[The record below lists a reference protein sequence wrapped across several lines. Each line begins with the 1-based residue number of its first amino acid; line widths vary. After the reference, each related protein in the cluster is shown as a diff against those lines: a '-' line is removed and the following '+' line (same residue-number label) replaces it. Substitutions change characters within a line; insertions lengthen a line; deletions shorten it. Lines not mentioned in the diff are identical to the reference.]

1 MPGPPPNPN
10 AIRRNARVGMVRLPA
25 GGRTGRMPRWPLP
38 DNPRLTARIEMIAED
53 IDALEQRELDDGKL
67 SRTDLTKLTRL
78 RERLRV
84 AEVERDAI
92 RETEK
97 ALWRQLWKTPQAVQW
112 ELQKWDREVAQYVR
126 HKAAAE
132 LGSMDDSKEARLRAD
147 ALGLTPKGM
156 RSLMWVIDHDQVA
169 EKRQEKQ
176 QAATGTD
183 GPRPRR
189 HLAAVDPT
197 EGG

>member
-1 MPGPPPNPN
+1 MPK
-10 AIRRNARVGMVRLPA
+10 
-25 GGRTGRMPRWPLP
+25 WPLP

-53 IDALEQRELDDGKL
+53 IDALEQRELDEGKL

-78 RERLRV
+78 RERLRI
-84 AEVERDAI
+84 AEVERDTI
-92 RETEK
+92 RDSEK

-147 ALGLTPKGM
+147 ALGLSPKGM

-169 EKRQEKQ
+169 EKRQERTQ

-183 GPRPRR
+183 GTPQRR
-189 HLAAVDPT
+189 RLRAVEKKD
-197 EGG
+197 